1 MIIPFCRPAIVSSFC
16 LTAAVSF
23 DEFAIAWFISGL
35 NKTIPVV
42 ILEIVTGNID
52 PQVNAIGSFVFLTS
66 ITLVVIAQV
75 VLMTRQKRK
84 KHIMADALVEFKSV
98 VKRFGDFTAVERMD
112 FTIDAGEFIA
122 FMGPSGCGKTTTLR
136 MLAGLETPSEG
147 EIRMQ
152 GRVMNDVP
160 PHERDTPMV
169 WQSLA
174 LFPFLNARENVEFGL
189 QMRGVDAPTRKK
201 KALEWLDRMEI
212 GEFAERDIASLSGG
226 QKQRVALARSLVTEP
241 KILLLDEPLSALDA
255 NLVIRMQSM
264 LTRLQRELGI
274 TFVYVTHSQSE
285 AFAMADRVVIM
296 SRGHIAQIGKP
307 RDIYR
312 TPENRFVAEFVGRN
326 NIISGRVVSA
336 TGKIVT
342 IESDLGR
349 FKVQLGK
356 RPKPAVGGL
365 ARFVIA
371 ADLVHLS
378 TTRPK
383 AANVIECAVIS
394 EEFIGSVVTLFL
406 ETPDGSEFKVQI
418 QERELADIDIKHMG
432 KVFVSWASERAHYI
446 SAE

>member
-1 MIIPFCRPAIVSSFC
+1 
-16 LTAAVSF
+16 
-23 DEFAIAWFISGL
+23 
-35 NKTIPVV
+35 
-42 ILEIVTGNID
+42 
-52 PQVNAIGSFVFLTS
+52 
-66 ITLVVIAQV
+66 
-75 VLMTRQKRK
+75 
-84 KHIMADALVEFKSV
+84 MADALVEFKSV
-98 VKRFGDFTAVERMD
+98 IKRFGDFTAVERMD

-136 MLAGLETPSEG
+136 MLAGLEAPTEG

-201 KALEWLDRMEI
+201 QALEWLDRLEI

-312 TPENRFVAEFVGRN
+312 TPDNRFVAEFVGRN
-326 NIISGRVVSA
+326 NIISGQVASA
-336 TGKIVT
+336 TGKTVT
-342 IESDLGR
+342 IDSALGQ
-349 FKVQLGK
+349 FKVQLGN
-356 RPKPAVGGL
+356 RPKPAVGDL

-383 AANVIECAVIS
+383 AVNVIECAVIS